1 MMGLFWTPEAIQ
13 DREDIYDFIEQD
25 NPIAALDLDELF
37 SEGALRLIDDPNSG
51 RPGLVPGSRELVVH
65 KRYVLVYD
73 VAGEWIRILNV
84 VHTAR
89 RWPPTAF

>member
-25 NPIAALDLDELF
+25 NPAAALDLDELF
-37 SEGALRLIDDPNSG
+37 SESASRLIDDPNCG
-51 RPGLVPGSRELVVH
+51 RPGVVPGSRELVVH
-65 KRYVLVYD
+65 KHYMLVYD
-73 VAGEWIRILNV
+73 VAGKQVRILNV

-89 RWPPTAF
+89 RWPPTTF